1 MSLEQSF
8 QAMSDSSGSGATSP
22 SASAKATAPSS
33 VASSPLLLPSTCI
46 DSASPTAPSGQ
57 PLGKLDIPTYPPQTA
72 PTIPVGRSLAIDVLR
87 AEARALLAAAE
98 RLEQPSTFT
107 LSPGDH
113 FDRAVSVALDAL
125 RLRQSSD
132 GRRRRPKG
140 KLVWCG
146 VGKSGLIGRKLH
158 ATSLSLGIKSA
169 FLHPIEALHGDL
181 GMVDRKDVVLVLS
194 NSGASS
200 ELLALTPHLRA
211 RGARMI
217 AVCGRPESELV
228 VQSDAWI
235 DCRLPL
241 LHHFTPMAPPAY
253 GSGAPTTE
261 ATPSSSAFTP
271 GLSPSSTPDYESDDD
286 ASSTSSSS
294 LSESDCS
301 SFSLRSLE
309 DRGSSKETSVAPE
322 PTAQEPEAWTTVP
335 APSSSTTLALALGD
349 ALLFTL
355 ARELGHGKPHFARN
369 HPNGDLG
376 RQLRLEQEQA
386 QNQVAVAKHL
396 ANVSLTVP
404 VISPAAPVSPLL

>member
-1 MSLEQSF
+1 M
-8 QAMSDSSGSGATSP
+8 DN
-22 SASAKATAPSS
+22 
-33 VASSPLLLPSTCI
+33 
-46 DSASPTAPSGQ
+46 
-57 PLGKLDIPTYPPQTA
+57 LDIPIYAPQTA
-72 PTIPVGRSLAIDVLR
+72 STTPIGRSLAIDVLR

-98 RLEQPSTFT
+98 RLEQPSTST

-125 RLRQSSD
+125 RPRQTSELRRSRS
-132 GRRRRPKG
+132 KG

-181 GMVDRKDVVLVLS
+181 GMVDRKDVALVLS
-194 NSGASS
+194 NSGETS

-217 AVCGRPESELV
+217 AVCGRPDSQLV
-228 VQSDAWI
+228 EQSDAWI

-241 LHHFTPMAPPAY
+241 LHHRTPMAPPAY
-253 GSGAPTTE
+253 GSTALRNE
-261 ATPSSSAFTP
+261 VTPSSSAPSP
-271 GLSPSSTPDYESDDD
+271 GLSPSSASAYEYDDD
-286 ASSTSSSS
+286 TSSTSSTSS
-294 LSESDCS
+294 NESDCS
-301 SFSLRSLE
+301 SFSLRSLRSLE
-309 DRGSSKETSVAPE
+309 DRGSSSKDTSAVPE
-322 PTAQEPEAWTTVP
+322 PTAQEPEAWATVP

-349 ALLFTL
+349 ALLFAL
-355 ARELGHGKPHFARN
+355 AQELGHGKPHFARN

-386 QNQVAVAKHL
+386 RSQAQAQSQSQVVLAKSL
-396 ANVSLTVP
+396 ATVSLN
-404 VISPAAPVSPLL
+404 APVNAPAPAVSSLL